1 MKRVKSFA
9 VWFNLAW
16 PNWFSNGSREE
27 LVSTDY
33 LGRSIVSLVTVRQLS
48 NAFRLSA
55 YLVTLRMTRVLEF
68 PRASSRNGIQT
79 LRVIPRPSTS
89 RKLIRTIRGYR
100 APILISSRSREKIL
114 ESGYLRKGR
123 PSIISPIGLAVSPRR
138 QRRPFRLDRKL
149 FHRFHSGERSSFSR
163 IPSGKLPRIIS
174 NPSVSRRRREKM
186 WRVARANGKK
196 SREEESRYEF
206 AKFGRAFDSSM
217 RSNVSIRDGSER
229 ENETFPPRRE
239 EAILAY

>member
-123 PSIISPIGLAVSPRR
+123 PSIISPIGLAIFTPSKRR

-174 NPSVSRRRREKM
+174 NPSVSAEETRKNVTRSSSE
-186 WRVARANGKK
+186 
-196 SREEESRYEF
+196 REEESR
-206 AKFGRAFDSSM
+206 
-217 RSNVSIRDGSER
+217 
-229 ENETFPPRRE
+229 RRE
-239 EAILAY
+239 PIRIC

>member
-114 ESGYLRKGR
+114 ESGYLR

-138 QRRPFRLDRKL
+138 NVGRGDL
-149 FHRFHSGERSSFSR
+149 SASIGNFS
-163 IPSGKLPRIIS
+163 I
-174 NPSVSRRRREKM
+174 
-186 WRVARANGKK
+186 
-196 SREEESRYEF
+196 
-206 AKFGRAFDSSM
+206 
-217 RSNVSIRDGSER
+217 VSIPESGVVSLEFRVGS
-229 ENETFPPRRE
+229 F
-239 EAILAY
+239 LA

>member
-79 LRVIPRPSTS
+79 LRVIPRPSTP
-89 RKLIRTIRGYR
+89 RKLIPTIRGYR

-114 ESGYLRKGR
+114 ESGCLRKGR
-123 PSIISPIGLAVSPRR
+123 PSIISPIGLAVSPLEPSKRR

-174 NPSVSRRRREKM
+174 NPSVSAEETRKNVTRSSSEWKEESRRREP
-186 WRVARANGKK
+186 
-196 SREEESRYEF
+196 
-206 AKFGRAFDSSM
+206 
-217 RSNVSIRDGSER
+217 IR
-229 ENETFPPRRE
+229 
-239 EAILAY
+239 IC

>member
-79 LRVIPRPSTS
+79 LRVIHVQEINSNDSRISRADLNIIEVQGKNPREW
-89 RKLIRTIRGYR
+89 
-100 APILISSRSREKIL
+100 ISPE
-114 ESGYLRKGR
+114 R
-123 PSIISPIGLAVSPRR
+123 PSIDYLSDWTRSFTSSKRR

-174 NPSVSRRRREKM
+174 NPSVSAEETRKNVTRSSSE
-186 WRVARANGKK
+186 
-196 SREEESRYEF
+196 REEESR
-206 AKFGRAFDSSM
+206 
-217 RSNVSIRDGSER
+217 
-229 ENETFPPRRE
+229 RRE
-239 EAILAY
+239 PIRIC

>member
-138 QRRPFRLDRKL
+138 NVGRGDL
-149 FHRFHSGERSSFSR
+149 SASIGNFS
-163 IPSGKLPRIIS
+163 I
-174 NPSVSRRRREKM
+174 
-186 WRVARANGKK
+186 
-196 SREEESRYEF
+196 
-206 AKFGRAFDSSM
+206 
-217 RSNVSIRDGSER
+217 VSIPESGVVSLEFLAGS
-229 ENETFPPRRE
+229 F
-239 EAILAY
+239 LA

>member
-1 MKRVKSFA
+1 
-9 VWFNLAW
+9 
-16 PNWFSNGSREE
+16 
-27 LVSTDY
+27 
-33 LGRSIVSLVTVRQLS
+33 
-48 NAFRLSA
+48 
-55 YLVTLRMTRVLEF
+55 MTRVLEF

-123 PSIISPIGLAVSPRR
+123 PSIISPIGLAVSPLEPSKRR

-174 NPSVSRRRREKM
+174 NSSVSAEETRKNVTRSSSE
-186 WRVARANGKK
+186 
-196 SREEESRYEF
+196 REEESR
-206 AKFGRAFDSSM
+206 
-217 RSNVSIRDGSER
+217 
-229 ENETFPPRRE
+229 RRE
-239 EAILAY
+239 PIRIC

>member
-1 MKRVKSFA
+1 
-9 VWFNLAW
+9 
-16 PNWFSNGSREE
+16 
-27 LVSTDY
+27 
-33 LGRSIVSLVTVRQLS
+33 
-48 NAFRLSA
+48 
-55 YLVTLRMTRVLEF
+55 MTRVLEF

-123 PSIISPIGLAVSPRR
+123 PSIISPIGLAVSPLEPSKRR

-174 NPSVSRRRREKM
+174 NPSVSAEETRKNVTRSSSEREEESRR
-186 WRVARANGKK
+186 VG
-196 SREEESRYEF
+196 EESRYEF